1 MGETPYRTDY
11 IGQSGQRADMHAS
24 NLRTLDLSVCPR
36 SAFSRLAIRVVI
48 VLVTGPFAFLVVIFF
63 GRVGLGRW
71 SRGWGEE
78 IDGRIHCEAE
88 IRLGEVKR
96 RLATGLH
103 VARHVTAIA
112 VDIVVQDRAPF
123 RTKQC
128 RGAAVA
134 R

>member
-96 RLATGLH
+96 HLH
-103 VARHVTAIA
+103 
-112 VDIVVQDRAPF
+112 DIL
-123 RTKQC
+123 
-128 RGAAVA
+128 
-134 R
+134 